1 MGASTSQPEPIN
13 DRNVSMRYMYV
24 CNIPSTGYVML
35 HFTLGRTQT
44 ILHTH
49 ALVDNITVP
58 YRRYLRYHGTYGRYL
73 RYLR

>member
-1 MGASTSQPEPIN
+1 MEASTSQPEPIN

-35 HFTLGRTQT
+35 HLGRTQT

-58 YRRYLRYHGTYGRYL
+58 YRRYLRYLRYRRYL
-73 RYLR
+73 R

>member
-1 MGASTSQPEPIN
+1 MEASTSQPEPIN
-13 DRNVSMRYMYV
+13 DRNVSMRSRYMYV

-58 YRRYLRYHGTYGRYL
+58 YRRYLRYL
-73 RYLR
+73 R